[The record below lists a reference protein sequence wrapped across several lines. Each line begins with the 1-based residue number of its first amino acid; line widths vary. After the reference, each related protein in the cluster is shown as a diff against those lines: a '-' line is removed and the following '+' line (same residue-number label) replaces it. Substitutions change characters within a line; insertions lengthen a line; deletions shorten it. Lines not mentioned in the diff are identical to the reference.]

1 MLPSLGRETRVR
13 YFFNL
18 VLGTQRLT
26 DPDGAEY
33 KSLAEAQ
40 AEAEQVVRDT
50 AAEEL
55 RHGRSIPP
63 DWRVEIAD
71 GFGNVHSTAL
81 FDGVVLSGRAGSG
94 SANDT
99 EKQAGGVRGGT
110 APQGR
115 QHRASSV
122 EEMHALAARIRA
134 TFQDIREQ
142 LAAIK

>member
-1 MLPSLGRETRVR
+1 MLPSLGRKTCVR

-33 KSLAEAQ
+33 SSFAEAQ

-94 SANDT
+94 SAHET
-99 EKQAGGVRGGT
+99 EKQATGIGR
-110 APQGR
+110 QGR
-115 QHRASSV
+115 QHREASF

-134 TFQDIREQ
+134 TFQDIRE
-142 LAAIK
+142 